1 MPQEIVGD
9 QRVILIGVESEPDAT
24 TGETTLEYIALE
36 NETSNSRSSENE
48 SVEVNSKGSLHAKSL
63 VGIASDTMSLEAYAH
78 GDLTIAQAQ
87 SRLMT
92 ARKRRE
98 LVYVEYGARDVA
110 TGEITPIEYNY
121 GNVTSVEDEA
131 GMDEAITLSMEIELQ
146 DFWSEEDYFLTLA
159 AA

>member
-1 MPQEIVGD
+1 MANEIVGD
-9 QRVILIGVESEPDAT
+9 QRVILIGVEEDDGA
-24 TGETTLEYIALE
+24 GNITLQYVALE

-48 SVEVNSKGSLHAKSL
+48 SVEINSKGSLHAKSL

-92 ARKRRE
+92 ARKNRE
-98 LVYVEYGARDVA
+98 IVYVEYAARDVA
-110 TGEITPIEYNY
+110 TGELTPLEYNY

-146 DFWSEEDYFLTLA
+146 DFWSETDYFLA
-159 AA
+159 A